1 MVTETRYRATSIS
14 ARHLYRRAHRAGQG
28 RTGVRPLVRDL
39 EQELEPPT
47 LALYVELGGAGLAR
61 VAKETLALAKPFRPT
76 LDGPL
81 HRVGA
86 VLATG
91 HVPRDGLVVVD
102 DPEVVCHFPD
112 PSETR
117 ISLAIRVQRATS
129 ASSGLERPRGPSLSW
144 LVWLPASRGTPGR
157 DAGQRH
163 RAISAPEARAGIT
176 RIARCGPTC
185 GTDSGGDRMH
195 GPGTDGVRISDQERR
210 YRR

>member
-14 ARHLYRRAHRAGQG
+14 ARHLYRRARRAGQG

-47 LALYVELGGAGLAR
+47 LALDVELTGAGLAR

-117 ISLAIRVQRATS
+117 ISLAIRVHAATS
-129 ASSGLERPRGPSLSW
+129 ASSGRRAAERSSPI
-144 LVWLPASRGTPGR
+144 VASVAAAYRGTPGR
-157 DAGQRH
+157 DAGQRGGSNPTATAH
-163 RAISAPEARAGIT
+163 GRIT
-176 RIARCGPTC
+176 CIATTGPTC
-185 GTDSGGDRMH
+185 GTDPGGDRMH
-195 GPGTDGVRISDQERR
+195 GRGTDGVRISDQER
-210 YRR
+210 